1 MNPRWNPL
9 FFLALLVLIAYASAP
24 TALAD
29 SSAAKNKPAAS
40 PRVRAL
46 SPAEVKLAIR
56 SLLAQPSGQIS
67 KDPSCQADLASDKG
81 MTVADA
87 LAETLVRAAT
97 DGHRITVRA
106 ECFVRR
112 DYPLK
117 SGEEYCRMAWVPA
130 NSPKPDP
137 GYGLL
142 FIINWQSRKVEP
154 ATIECY

>member
-1 MNPRWNPL
+1 MNPPWNPL
-9 FFLALLVLIAYASAP
+9 FLLAVLVLVGYASAP

-29 SSAAKNKPAAS
+29 SSTAKNKPAAAT
-40 PRVRAL
+40 RVRAL

-81 MTVADA
+81 MTVAAA

-97 DGHRITVRA
+97 DGRRITVRA

-117 SGEEYCRMAWVPA
+117 PGEEYCRMAWIPTNA
-130 NSPKPDP
+130 PQPDP

-142 FIINWQSRKVEP
+142 FLMNWQSLKVDP